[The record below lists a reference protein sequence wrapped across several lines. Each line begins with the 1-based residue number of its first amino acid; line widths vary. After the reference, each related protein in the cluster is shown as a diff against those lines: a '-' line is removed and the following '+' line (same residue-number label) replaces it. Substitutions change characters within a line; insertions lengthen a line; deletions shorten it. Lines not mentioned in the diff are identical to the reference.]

1 MATQF
6 NERVW
11 LTWLVKMRVLIITIV
26 FVIEMAITKLSLVP
40 TQVPV
45 NRFIAV
51 IFGWS
56 AASAIF
62 YATVERAGERHLG
75 LHTRVQVLVDFAF
88 ATAVIYLSGG
98 IDTSFN
104 FLYPLLVIIACI
116 LLSRFWAYL
125 TALLAFILLGG
136 MLELT
141 FFDVIPSY
149 GHSHPTV
156 RELQVVIFIN
166 LFAYL
171 LIAYLSSMLV
181 AKLRQADVQ
190 LADASGALEDLQ
202 ALHQNIVNSM
212 TAGLITT
219 DLEGRVKVLNP
230 AGAHLLQCDESE
242 VLGLS
247 VAKLFLTRL
256 PAVET
261 DGAARGEVHYRT
273 PSGQQRTFGITGS
286 ALIMPDR
293 GLTGFV
299 YTFNDLTEIRRLE
312 REVRMRDRLA
322 ALGRMAEGIAHEI
335 RQPLSSIAG
344 SVKVLSSI
352 SALTDE
358 QDRLV
363 DIVGRESVRLNGII
377 SDFLAYAREKSYS
390 FAHRDLQVLLDET
403 LTLLEN
409 RLPLMQFQSA
419 DSSELKPA
427 RVRVVRKYNVKSADA
442 MVDADRIKQVF
453 WNLAENSVRAMEGGG
468 TLTATLDER
477 DGSWSISFADSGPGL
492 SPQQIEKIFEPYQSW
507 FKGGTGLGLAIVYQI
522 VQAHDGKISVR
533 SQLGRGAEFV
543 LLVPKA
549 GARAGSVRA
558 AADHNERP
566 ESAKV
571 AHG

>member
-1 MATQF
+1 MATEF

-11 LTWLVKMRVLIITIV
+11 LTWLVKMRVLIITIL
-26 FVIEMAITKLSLVP
+26 FVIEMAIVKLSLVP
-40 TQVPV
+40 TPVPV
-45 NRFIAV
+45 NLFIAV
-51 IFGWS
+51 IFSWYTV
-56 AASAIF
+56 AAIF
-62 YATVERAGERHLG
+62 YATVVRFGERRLG
-75 LHTRVQVLVDFAF
+75 MLARIQVLADFAF
-88 ATAVIYLSGG
+88 ATAVLYFSGG

-104 FLYPLLVIIACI
+104 FLYPLLIIIASI

-125 TALLAFILLGG
+125 TSLMAFILLGS

-141 FFDVIPSY
+141 FFGVIPSY
-149 GHSHPTV
+149 GHTSPSV
-156 RELQVVIFIN
+156 RELQAVIFIN

-190 LADASGALEDLQ
+190 LQDASDALEDLQ
-202 ALHQNIVNSM
+202 ALHRNIVNSM
-212 TAGLITT
+212 TNGLITT

-230 AGAHLLQCDESE
+230 AGAHLLQCDEAD
-242 VLGLS
+242 VLGQS
-247 VAKLFLTRL
+247 VARMFLNRL
-256 PAVET
+256 PAVES
-261 DGAARGEVHYRT
+261 DEAARGEVVYRT
-273 PSGQQRTFGITGS
+273 PSGQQRTFDITGS

-293 GLTGFV
+293 GLTGYV
-299 YTFNDLTEIRRLE
+299 YTFNDLTQIRRLE

-344 SVKVLSSI
+344 SVKMLSSI

-363 DIVGRESVRLNGII
+363 DIVGRESVRLNSII

-390 FAHRDLQVLLDET
+390 FAHRDLHVLLDET

-409 RLPLMQFQSA
+409 RLPLMQFQSSE
-419 DSSELKPA
+419 SSAATPP
-427 RVRVVRKYNVKSADA
+427 RIHVVRRYKINSADA

-453 WNLAENSVRAMEGGG
+453 WNLAENSVRAMDGGG
-468 TLTATLDER
+468 TLTVTLDER
-477 DGSWSISFADSGPGL
+477 DNAWNISFADSGPGL

-522 VQAHDGKISVR
+522 VQAHDGKIAVR
-533 SQLGRGAEFV
+533 SQVGQGAEF
-543 LLVPKA
+543 LLSLPKA
-549 GARAGSVRA
+549 GARVNAEQNG
-558 AADHNERP
+558 ADSSETS
-566 ESAKV
+566 EAAKV